1 MASDKSQPSTM
12 GLDSHRPAW
21 VLPTCLVSA
30 SMEPWTLSVSGSS
43 FPHILGPPSHF
54 QDGQE
59 AGYWEHVSGLA
70 LVVQRCQITSPGS
83 HSKDT
88 HVSVSLAWQPQIV
101 TLPSPLAGEDARY
114 HRGSPAL

>member
-1 MASDKSQPSTM
+1 
-12 GLDSHRPAW
+12 
-21 VLPTCLVSA
+21 
-30 SMEPWTLSVSGSS
+30 MEPWTLSVSGSS

-114 HRGSPAL
+114 HRGSRAL